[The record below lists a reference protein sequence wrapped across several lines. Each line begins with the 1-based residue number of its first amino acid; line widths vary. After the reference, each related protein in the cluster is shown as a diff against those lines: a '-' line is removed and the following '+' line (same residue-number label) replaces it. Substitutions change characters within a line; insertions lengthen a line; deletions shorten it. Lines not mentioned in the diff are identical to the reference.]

1 MSALLH
7 ASQSLAER
15 FGVGPVLLGRQGAQ
29 CHQGKGLAAE
39 AESLAASVAAGW
51 RRQKASG
58 IIPAGAANILEAMH
72 LQRTLKGTPL
82 ASAKGSCG
90 RDGIA
95 DFANNDEH
103 DSRLAIPTASL
114 PLVDRVLYCT
124 DGPAAIRDRS
134 WCADPC
140 SDYDPEQRKFCFPYT

>member
-58 IIPAGAANILEAMH
+58 IIPPGAANILEAMH
-72 LQRTLKGTPL
+72 LHRSLRGI
-82 ASAKGSCG
+82 SANDYCAHGSC
-90 RDGIA
+90 
-95 DFANNDEH
+95 
-103 DSRLAIPTASL
+103 SL
-114 PLVDRVLYCT
+114 EDRKGC
-124 DGPAAIRDRS
+124 
-134 WCADPC
+134 
-140 SDYDPEQRKFCFPYT
+140 Q